1 MEYDLWRLRQE
12 KRWTINEFAAKSGV
26 PALSIYEYEQ
36 GRPIRAADLPK
47 LAQALQVDP
56 QDIKTESAP
65 KPRQPKGKAQPRRQ
79 RGAGPQRPP
88 QPKPAT
94 ESQIK
99 HLVALGVKLGLGR
112 DEIEGEIGR
121 PLEKLGRQEI
131 KEWLTR
137 YTDRIT
143 ERKQSI
149 AADPV
154 GTKRWRAHL
163 PEGVDAFE
171 LEYLRQRQ
179 KDQSPLTFTLF
190 NEQEFTGRIVGFS
203 PYNITIRDHEGQE
216 ITLQKLAIAYYRTG
230 AGGGD

>member
-36 GRPIRAADLPK
+36 GRPIRAADLPR
-47 LAQALQVDP
+47 LAQALQVAP
-56 QDIKTESAP
+56 QEIKTESAP
-65 KPRQPKGKAQPRRQ
+65 KPRKPKAQPRRQ

-88 QPKPAT
+88 QTKPAT

-99 HLVALGVKLGLGR
+99 HLVALGVKLGFGR
-112 DEIEGEIGR
+112 DDIVKEVGQ
-121 PLEKLGRQEI
+121 PLEKLARQEI

-137 YTDRIT
+137 YTERIT

-190 NEQEFTGRIVGFS
+190 NEQKLTGRIVGFS
-203 PYNITIRDHEGQE
+203 PYNITIRDQEGQE
-216 ITLQKLAIAYYRTG
+216 TTLQKLAIAYYRTAA
-230 AGGGD
+230 AGGD